1 MIVAGQR
8 APTFRFVMPALLLR
22 NARLLTLRGAAGPRR
37 GPALRDLGVVPQGEV
52 LVAEG
57 KIVAVGEKVEAPA
70 DAEVIDALGRVL
82 MPGFVDCHTHA
93 CWAGDRLDEWEKKL
107 NGVPYLEILK
117 SGGGIHATVRAVRE
131 ATQKQLAALL
141 RERLGQMLRGG
152 TTTVEVKSG
161 YGLTTEAELK
171 MLRAIRRAASDWPG
185 TVVPT
190 ALLGHA
196 VEGDPDEYSRMVV
209 KEMLAEVSREFP
221 DIAVD
226 AFCEKEAWSVEA
238 CVRLF
243 EKARKHHP
251 LRVHTDQFNSLGM
264 IPEAIR
270 LHARSVDHLEAANRA
285 DLQALAE
292 SQTFG
297 VILPCSGLHTDQR
310 FARAGFFAD
319 RGGALALATNCN
331 PGSSP
336 THSMPLA
343 IALAV
348 RFCGLQPAEAIVAAT
363 ANPAALLG
371 FSDRGTIEVGKRAD
385 LVLLHHK
392 DERQLAHELGG
403 NPVDLV
409 ICGGVKM

>member
-1 MIVAGQR
+1 MSS
-8 APTFRFVMPALLLR
+8 LLIR
-22 NARLLTLRGAAGPRR
+22 NARVLTLALPGQTGPRR
-37 GPALRDLGVVPQGEV
+37 GKTLRELGILPQGEV
-52 LVAEG
+52 LVVDD
-57 KIVAVGEKVEAPA
+57 KIAAVGAKVEAPS
-70 DAEVIDALGRVL
+70 DAQVIDAAGRVL
-82 MPGFVDCHTHA
+82 LPGFVDCHTHA

-117 SGGGIHATVRAVRE
+117 AGGGIHATVRAVRE
-131 ATQKQLAALL
+131 ATQKQLAASL

-161 YGLTTEAELK
+161 YGLNTENELK

-185 TVVPT
+185 TVVAT

-196 VEGDPDEYSRMVV
+196 AEGDVEDYSRMVT

-226 AFCEKEAWSVEA
+226 AFCEKEAWTVEA
-238 CVRLF
+238 CVRFF

-251 LRVHTDQFNSLGM
+251 IRVHADQFNPLGM

-270 LHARSVDHLEAANRA
+270 LHARSVDHLEASTK
-285 DLQALAE
+285 DGLTALAE
-292 SQTFG
+292 SNTFG
-297 VILPCSGLHTDQR
+297 VILPCTGLHTDQR
-310 FARAGFFAD
+310 FAKAGFFAD
-319 RGGALALATNCN
+319 RGGALALATNYN

-343 IALAV
+343 IATAV
-348 RFCGLQPAEAIVAAT
+348 RFCGLLPAEAIVAAT
-363 ANPAALLG
+363 CNPAQLLG
-371 FSDRGTIEVGKRAD
+371 FTDRGSIEVGKRAD

-392 DERQLAHELGG
+392 DERQLAYELGG
-403 NPVDLV
+403 NPVDVV
-409 ICGGVKM
+409 ICGGAIAR